1 MVGRQAELDSL
12 FAWLRTPPAVSVRL
26 LVGAAGIGK
35 TRLALELI
43 ETMAP
48 KGWQTGFLT
57 RRNLRQ
63 FRRQQSL
70 RDWVWDT
77 PVLGVV
83 DYASASA
90 RHLHEWLKEL
100 ADNPVWEDDDAGFNR
115 PLRLLLL
122 ERQAERATGWWA
134 AVIGHG
140 RAAAAVEQLLD
151 PAGPMILRPI
161 DDPSDRRTIFTNTL
175 QGLDSAVRPPTPGH
189 DPDFDRRL
197 TEQTWGGVPLML
209 MMAAVTAADSG
220 FGSVLTIGS
229 DKLALAVAEMEME
242 RILKVMEG
250 SGVRM
255 ELVPLVKHM
264 IAITV
269 LRQGLEPQAA
279 FTAIEQ
285 ESTALGYNVAG
296 GAAAL
301 RDAMAAALPD
311 TAGGIATVKPDMVGE
326 ALLLSIWPRSDDDTC
341 HALTRALADDPIAV
355 RETVIRTCHDYV
367 IRGHPHAL
375 VWLQQICAEADDLI
389 ELIELSHVMPQET
402 LELRETKVNLH
413 MKIVDLARIRTQ
425 TVEGAPLLANSLNSM
440 SVSLSELGR
449 GDEALAAIS
458 EAMELFR
465 KLAAA
470 HPNAFRPD
478 LAMSLN
484 NLSSRLSEHGRHDEA
499 LAAIYEAVNIRREL
513 AAARPDAFR
522 FSLAKSLNSLADRL
536 SEHGRSNEA
545 FAAISEAVNL
555 YRELAAAHPDAFR
568 PNLANSL
575 NSLSYQLSERGR
587 YDEALAAISEAVNLY
602 RELATARPDAFGP
615 NLAMSLTNLS
625 YQLSGHGRHDEALA
639 AAKEAARL
647 YRELAAARPDASRPD
662 LANSLNH
669 LSYQLSKHGRH
680 DEALAAAKEAARLYR
695 ELAAARPDTFRPDL
709 AMSLNHLSY
718 QLSEQRRDDEA
729 LAAIK
734 EAVNLYRDL
743 ATARPDTFRPYL
755 ASSLNSLSDRL
766 SESGRDDASFAE
778 IESAVATLRD
788 PFLSLPASSSE
799 QMNVVVTNY
808 LTKCRRLDKDP
819 DTALL
824 TPVIKNIQ
832 RLNRQS
838 KPITNEELVMIDV
851 EDLAIQSAKLVG
863 SPVLNNAGNWV
874 VDWIRRRL
882 KSHREVI
889 EGVDK
894 VAADPD
900 SKAATK
906 ILEGHLHEALERS
919 PRLAAELR
927 DLLEQRGVRYAKQS
941 ARAKGGSTIKQIQGN
956 NNRA

>member
-484 NLSSRLSEHGRHDEA
+484 NLSNQLSEHGRHDEALSAVYEAVNIRRELAAACPDDFRPDLAMSLNNLSSRLSEHGRHDEA

-536 SEHGRSNEA
+536 SEHGRSDEA
-545 FAAISEAVNL
+545 FAAISEAVKL

-587 YDEALAAISEAVNLY
+587 YDEALAAISEAVKLY
-602 RELATARPDAFGP
+602 RDLATARPDAFGP

-662 LANSLNH
+662 LANSLNN

-709 AMSLNHLSY
+709 ANSLNHLSY

-766 SESGRDDASFAE
+766 SESGRHDASFAE

-808 LTKCRRLDKDP
+808 ITKCRRLDKDP

-824 TPVIKNIQ
+824 TPLIKNIQ
-832 RLNRQS
+832 RLNRQ
-838 KPITNEELVMIDV
+838 
-851 EDLAIQSAKLVG
+851 
-863 SPVLNNAGNWV
+863 
-874 VDWIRRRL
+874 
-882 KSHREVI
+882 
-889 EGVDK
+889 
-894 VAADPD
+894 
-900 SKAATK
+900 
-906 ILEGHLHEALERS
+906 
-919 PRLAAELR
+919 
-927 DLLEQRGVRYAKQS
+927 
-941 ARAKGGSTIKQIQGN
+941 
-956 NNRA
+956 